1 MRTKIR
7 LKKWNKM
14 SRIKIKKKQT
24 NQEKDWKTTIETMG
38 TIFDIKIK

>member
-14 SRIKIKKKQT
+14 SRIKIKKKKT
-24 NQEKDWKTTIETMG
+24 NQEK
-38 TIFDIKIK
+38 IKKQQSKQWVPYLI

>member
-14 SRIKIKKKQT
+14 SRIKIKKKT
-24 NQEKDWKTTIETMG
+24 NQEK
-38 TIFDIKIK
+38 IKKQQSKQWVPYLI